1 MFITGRPGYII
12 EFAFMRIFEFLLK
25 DDGIFPNSTLP
36 ALIYLQA
43 FEQAAPS
50 VMERIFESNDW
61 SNSWRDSIYP
71 YHHYHSIT
79 HEVLGIYEGA
89 CDLILGG
96 DHGVSCTVK
105 AGDAIIIPAGVAH
118 KNLSATEN
126 FKCIGAYPEGKSFDI
141 NYGRIGER
149 PGTDKNIANVPLPD
163 TDPVF
168 GPEGNLLNFWSV
180 KVTPAH

>member
-1 MFITGRPGYII
+1 
-12 EFAFMRIFEFLLK
+12 MRIFEFLLK